1 MTIVIFGAPKPYSAQ
16 RRDRSLIRSR
26 YGVFMNVAGSTG
38 GKLPVVSGMGGKLR
52 APRRSP
58 YGLSRADFGGG
69 LWTRHNAL
77 DRGGQRRVA
86 GTVKRARIERGMGD
100 RPVEVQRDVH
110 PRQAPLRDAVG
121 QRGHA

>member
-69 LWTRHNAL
+69 LWTRHNGVMPERAL
-77 DRGGQRRVA
+77 ARPAREDRVA
-86 GTVKRARIERGMGD
+86 MAAIRRAYGD
-100 RPVEVQRDVH
+100 HQW
-110 PRQAPLRDAVG
+110 
-121 QRGHA
+121 